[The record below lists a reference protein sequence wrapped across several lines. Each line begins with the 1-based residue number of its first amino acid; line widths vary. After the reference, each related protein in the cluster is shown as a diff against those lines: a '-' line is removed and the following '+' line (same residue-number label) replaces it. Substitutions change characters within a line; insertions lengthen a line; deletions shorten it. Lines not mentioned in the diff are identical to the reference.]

1 MSRKVFYSFDFD
13 RDNWRAG
20 QIRNIG
26 SVEGDKPVNGNRWEE
41 VKEKSDYVIEKWID
55 DNLKDKSCL
64 VVLIGERTSERRWVR
79 YEINRTRE
87 LGKAICGI
95 YIHKLSD
102 RLGEQSSKGRN
113 PLPSYA
119 PVFDSIYS
127 SSSYVYNDIKE
138 NLIWLVE
145 EAIRKNQCR

>member
-1 MSRKVFYSFDFD
+1 MTRKVFYSFDFD

-79 YEINRTRE
+79 YEINRTQE

-102 RLGEQSSKGRN
+102 RFGEQSSRGRN